1 MRALTLALALAASS
15 LAAPAAATVFA
26 FEAIL
31 DGPSEAPPN
40 ASPGTGFARVVFDD
54 VAQTMS
60 VQAEFQDLI
69 AITTAAHIHGP
80 TAAPGAGT
88 AGVMTS
94 TPSFPLFPLGVTS
107 GSFSNTFDMTLANS
121 YSSAFLNNATNLGS
135 VATASNTML
144 TAMRDGKAYF
154 NIHTT
159 QFGGGEIRGFL
170 TAVPEPGTWALM
182 IAGFGMTGAMLRS
195 RRRTTAWS
203 AR

>member
-1 MRALTLALALAASS
+1 MRALTIALALAASS
-15 LAAPAAATVFA
+15 LAAPAAAAVFT

-31 DGPSEAPPN
+31 DGSSEAPPN

-60 VQAEFQDLI
+60 VQAQFQDLI
-69 AITTAAHIHGP
+69 GLTTAAHIHGP
-80 TAAPGAGT
+80 TPTPGTGT
-88 AGVMTS
+88 APVMTS
-94 TPSFPLFPLGVTS
+94 APSFPGFPLGVTS
-107 GSFSNTFDMTLANS
+107 GSFSNVFDMLLTTS
-121 YSSAFLNNATNLGS
+121 YNPGFLNNATNLGS

-154 NIHTT
+154 NIHTP
-159 QFGGGEIRGFL
+159 QYPGGEIRGFL
-170 TAVPEPGTWALM
+170 TAVPEPETWALM

-195 RRRTTAWS
+195 RRRPEVRA

>member
-1 MRALTLALALAASS
+1 MRALTIALALAASS
-15 LAAPAAATVFA
+15 LAAPAAAAVFT

-69 AITTAAHIHGP
+69 GITTAAHIHGP
-80 TAAPGAGT
+80 TAAPGTGT
-88 AGVMTS
+88 APVMTAA
-94 TPSFPLFPLGVTS
+94 PSFPLFPLGVTS
-107 GSFSNTFDMTLANS
+107 GSFSNVFDMTLANS
-121 YSSAFLNNATNLGS
+121 YNPGFLNNLTNLGS
-135 VATASNTML
+135 VATASSTML

-154 NIHTT
+154 NIHTVEYP
-159 QFGGGEIRGFL
+159 GGEIRGFL
-170 TAVPEPGTWALM
+170 TAVPEPGAWALM
-182 IAGFGMTGAMLRS
+182 IAGFGMTGAMLRG
-195 RRRTTAWS
+195 RRRATAAS

>member
-1 MRALTLALALAASS
+1 MRALTIALALAASS
-15 LAAPAAATVFA
+15 LAAPAAAAVFT

-69 AITTAAHIHGP
+69 GITTAAHIHGP
-80 TAAPGAGT
+80 TAAPGTGT
-88 AGVMTS
+88 APVMTAA
-94 TPSFPLFPLGVTS
+94 PSFPLFPLGVTS
-107 GSFSNTFDMTLANS
+107 GSFSNVFDMTLANS
-121 YSSAFLNNATNLGS
+121 YNPGFLNNLTNLGS
-135 VATASNTML
+135 VATASSTML

-154 NIHTT
+154 NIHTVEYP
-159 QFGGGEIRGFL
+159 GGEIRGFL
-170 TAVPEPGTWALM
+170 TAVPEPGAWALM
-182 IAGFGMTGAMLRS
+182 IAGFGMTGAMLRG
-195 RRRTTAWS
+195 RRRVTGAS